1 MTATPTPKP
10 GLGSAYHDHGPIQPA
25 YDAAAREAAHLMY
38 RGSRTIDGQPRTWDT
53 LHDTDK
59 AACMA
64 FAVPMVDAALAVL
77 DFTEHTA

>member
-1 MTATPTPKP
+1 MTT
-10 GLGSAYHDHGPIQPA
+10 IQPA
-25 YDAAAREAAHLMY
+25 YYAAAREAAHLMY
-38 RGSRTIDGQPRTWDT
+38 RGSRTIDGQPRTRDT

-64 FAVPMVDAALAVL
+64 FAVPMVDAALAALAAL

>member
-1 MTATPTPKP
+1 MASERTSMTA
-10 GLGSAYHDHGPIQPA
+10 IQPA

-64 FAVPMVDAALAVL
+64 LAVPMVDAALAAL
-77 DFTEHTA
+77 DFTEHAA